1 MSKQVTDTILMIR
14 PVAFGFNRETAE
26 SNTFQHWSNS
36 PAQSIQDM
44 AEAEFDSVV
53 DTLMEHGIHVLV
65 VEDKP
70 EPPKPDA
77 VFINNWICTMNN
89 GVISLFPLFAAN
101 RRLEK
106 RDDIPIALSKKF
118 NVSDYLDWSEYEAE
132 GFFLEGTG
140 SMVMDHD
147 NRIIYAGLSVRT
159 HKILLEK
166 FARYHQYRVMWFTA
180 RDEANRLIFHTNLMM
195 SIGEKFAVVC
205 ESAIKDEFERVAV
218 IQLLSTTGH
227 QVIPISSEQ
236 MKCYAGN
243 LIELKNNK
251 GKHFITIGK
260 QALDS
265 LTREQVKKLS
275 SYATLLPVNIS
286 TIEQVGGGGIRSM
299 IVEVFLQP
307 NK

>member
-1 MSKQVTDTILMIR
+1 MSKQVTSTILMIR
-14 PVAFGFNRETAE
+14 PAAFGFNRETAE
-26 SNTFQHWSNS
+26 SNSFQHWSNS
-36 PAQSIQDM
+36 PAQSLQEL

-53 DTLMEHGIHVLV
+53 DTLTEHGINVLV
-65 VEDKP
+65 VEDTP
-70 EPPKPDA
+70 EPAKPDA
-77 VFINNWICTMNN
+77 VFPNNWFCTMEN

-101 RRLEK
+101 RRIEK

-118 NVSDYLDWSEYEAE
+118 NVADYLDWSEYETE

-166 FARYHQYRVMWFTA
+166 FARFHQYRVMWFTA
-180 RDEANRLIFHTNLMM
+180 RDENNQLIFHTNLVM

-205 ESAIKDEFERVAV
+205 EAAIKDEFERVAV

-227 QVIPISSEQ
+227 HVIPVSTDQ
-236 MKCYAGN
+236 MKSYAAN
-243 LIELKNNK
+243 LLEIKNNK
-251 GKHFITIGK
+251 GKRYIVIGK
-260 QALDS
+260 PALES

-275 SYATLLPVNIS
+275 SYATLLPVNIP
-286 TIEQVGGGGIRSM
+286 TIERVGGGGVRSM
-299 IVEVFLQP
+299 MVEIFLEP
-307 NK
+307 KS

>member
-14 PVAFGFNRETAE
+14 PAAFGFNRETAE
-26 SNTFQHWSNS
+26 SNAFQQWSNS
-36 PAQSIQDM
+36 SVESIQEM
-44 AEAEFDSVV
+44 AKSEFDAVV
-53 DTLMEHGIHVLV
+53 DTLLGNGIKVLV

-70 EPPKPDA
+70 VPAKPDA
-77 VFINNWICTMNN
+77 VFVNNWLCTMGN
-89 GVISLFPLFAAN
+89 GVISLFPLFATN
-101 RRLEK
+101 RRIEK

-118 NVSDYLDWSEYEAE
+118 NVSDYLDWSEFETE

-159 HKILLEK
+159 HKILLER

-180 RDEANRLIFHTNLMM
+180 RDKANQLIFHTNLMM

-218 IQLLSTTGH
+218 TQLLSTTGH
-227 QVIPISSEQ
+227 LVIPISTDQ
-236 MKCYAGN
+236 MKSYAAN
-243 LIELKNNK
+243 LLELKNNK
-251 GKHFITIGK
+251 GKRFIVIGK

-275 SYATLLPVNIS
+275 SYTTLLPVSIP
-286 TIEQVGGGGIRSM
+286 TIERVGGGGIRSM
-299 IVEVFLQP
+299 MVEIFLQP
-307 NK
+307 KQ